1 MSEQIINQ
9 NDLVRLLNLQLR
21 TRLPFSKCQIPAYRN
36 VTARTIVRNLRAI
49 REAETAERIAAHKA
63 AIIQK
68 IHAIRNKQKTKT
80 NERFHDYN

>member
-9 NDLVRLLNLQLR
+9 NDLVRLLKIQLR
-21 TRLPFSKCQIPAYRN
+21 TRLPFSKYELPAYRN
-36 VTARTIVRNLRAI
+36 VTSRTILRNLRAL
-49 REAETAERIAAHKA
+49 REAETAERVAAQKA

-68 IHAIRNKQKTKT
+68 IHAIRNNQKIKT